1 MTDFVQILEDHATS
15 LGWGFSY
22 GNAAN
27 TNLFRSDSIV
37 DKIYLLLDP
46 VTRSHVGSINGGIG
60 ETTFSGSFMLLV
72 KSNLDNNYH
81 NQKGQDKSSGKYEKN
96 ILPLLD
102 SLGSL
107 KSLIDCSDV
116 EILSGGWVVVDAI
129 NALDANMDGV
139 IVTYSVKTL

>member
-1 MTDFVQILEDHATS
+1 MDFVQILEQHATA

-27 TNLFRSDSIV
+27 RNLFRSDSIV
-37 DKIYLLLDP
+37 GEIYLLLDP

-60 ETTFSGSFMLLV
+60 ETTFSGQFMVVV

-81 NQKGQDKSSGKYEKN
+81 NQKGQDKTTGKYEKN
-96 ILPLLD
+96 ILPLLT

-107 KSLIDCSDV
+107 KSLIDCSDY
-116 EILSGGWVVVDAI
+116 EILPSGWVVIDAI

-139 IVTYSVKTL
+139 IVTYGVKTL

>member
-1 MTDFVQILEDHATS
+1 MSDFVQILEQHATT

-27 TNLFRSDSIV
+27 RNLFKSDSIIG
-37 DKIYLLLDP
+37 KIYLLLDP

-60 ETTFSGSFMLLV
+60 ETTFSGQFMVVV

-81 NQKGQDKSSGKYEKN
+81 NQKGQDKTTGKYEKN
-96 ILPLLD
+96 ILPLLT

-107 KSLIDCSDV
+107 KSLIDCSDY
-116 EILSGGWVVVDAI
+116 EILPSGWVVIDAI

-139 IVTYSVKTL
+139 IVTYGVKTL

>member
-1 MTDFVQILEDHATS
+1 MSDFVQILEQHATT

-27 TNLFRSDSIV
+27 RNLFRSDSIV

-46 VTRSHVGSINGGIG
+46 VTRSHVGSSTGGIG
-60 ETTFSGSFMLLV
+60 ETTFSGSFMVVV

-81 NQKGQDKSSGKYEKN
+81 NQKGQDKTQGKYEKN
-96 ILPLLD
+96 ILPLLT

-107 KSLIDCSDV
+107 KSLIDCSDY
-116 EILSGGWVVVDAI
+116 EILPGGWVVIDAI

-139 IVTYSVKTL
+139 IITYGVKTL